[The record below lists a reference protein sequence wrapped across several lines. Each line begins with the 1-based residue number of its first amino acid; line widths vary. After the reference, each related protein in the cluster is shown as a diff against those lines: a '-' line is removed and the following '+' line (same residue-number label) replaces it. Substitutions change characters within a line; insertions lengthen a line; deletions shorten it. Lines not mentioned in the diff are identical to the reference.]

1 MPRTTDKPQSDR
13 VSKSGSASEQLVQPM
28 RRLAPHFLLQRA
40 CADPSSLTPKDV
52 LQLQRSIGNQA
63 TIGLL
68 SKATG
73 GLPIQAKLQLGPV
86 GDKYEQEADRVAT
99 QVVRQI
105 DRPQPVQRS
114 NQDEEELV
122 QAKPFAAEV
131 SNSVQRAPESPKRAF
146 VVQRPGE
153 SEHTHPRV
161 SRVQTKEDSSPPASV
176 KRTFQRPSTAQ
187 APKTLKVV
195 EKGPQ
200 SALQRFSFS
209 SLFSRKKKTETT
221 PTISVP
227 TNVQMPEGLSS
238 RYGNKLKTTGS
249 DQELDEAMILDIQG
263 NARVSVQ
270 DSLSRAS
277 TLSARAKTKGR
288 TLRENPSVSDKDPDM
303 MRARQ
308 DADTKSDIKRGQR
321 ADATV
326 HAFTND
332 TERQIDG
339 ILIEIAI
346 LKDQVTD
353 NGPRV
358 TDLVMIDEDFLTAN
372 QLATQSQQAAA
383 AAQKKA
389 NDLAERVRSLEDQ
402 AKLEAAKTRSGLQK
416 PGEFGKE
423 VDWGKLEMSASD
435 AALKIEAHKA
445 EILSYYLYLKADL
458 GVVTNYVQQRA
469 RSLAKTYG
477 KATVAKIMASGYARG
492 RGIGIAKPLS
502 DDEAVDLLESGD
514 LDLDDENSLDDD
526 DMADVAETGNEFAQS
541 HALQGRDQAK
551 GKGNKYLDPNLKQ
564 GKWEGFKSWIGGKAS
579 GAGSAIASGAQAGA
593 KTLFGPFRALGRG
606 MDRKVFRRDRGKKIA
621 KAREIQGL
629 ELMSVFFTQARNR
642 FEDAEQFAGAA
653 TQKYDDALAT
663 YDALDTAKKQHEKGT
678 PQDINPHVLS
688 VGKSWED
695 VMEAARHRA
704 KLKDYKDQVAKESDK
719 YKKFGERAM
728 GGAKSFGYTLA
739 GLGGTVVKTLT
750 GGLIGWEKVE
760 KDGGYSAGLKLTSIW
775 DEIKKIWAEFKQIYA
790 TFKGKGIRGLGGKIG
805 AIIYSVLKI
814 TSVVLG
820 VIKNLASAVAL
831 WSTIAAAASMGGAGA
846 VTGVATSIALYSA
859 VAKAVIDGVLL
870 VWSIIASKKT
880 ADPRARSRIRGDIAR
895 HGAGLGESL
904 VTVASA
910 GLAAGVSGDYSAFT
924 GGWLAG
930 REGLA
935 APAGAFGKA
944 GDSGSSQVYNA
955 VNDNW
960 SQNIGGKE
968 IYFGGLLRTG
978 ANAALGQ
985 SPTVLNKVGTGIAGA
1000 VNDDN
1005 MRQMNIDNNKQ
1016 LKGAEKEARGKTKD
1030 AKGKMS
1036 KFADKVKV
1044 GVYDM
1049 THFWRTPT
1057 EKRREQK
1064 QELGRMFDELAM
1076 AVEDINT
1083 QNQAIDEDGAT
1094 EDN

>member
-1 MPRTTDKPQSDR
+1 MPRTTDELRSDR
-13 VSKSGSASEQLVQPM
+13 VSKSGSDREQLVQPM
-28 RRLAPHFLLQRA
+28 RHPAPHFLLQRA
-40 CADPSSLTPKDV
+40 YTDPSSLTSKDV
-52 LQLQRSIGNQA
+52 MQLQRSIGNQA

-73 GLPIQAKLQLGPV
+73 GLPIQAKLTLEPV
-86 GDKYEQEADRVAT
+86 GDAYEQEADRVAT

-114 NQDEEELV
+114 REEEEELA
-122 QAKPFAAEV
+122 QTKPFSTEI
-131 SNSVQRAPESPKRAF
+131 SSVQRAPENLKRGF
-146 VVQRPGE
+146 VVGRPGE

-161 SRVQTKEDSSPPASV
+161 SRVQAKEDSSPASV
-176 KRTFQRPSTAQ
+176 KRTFQRPSIAQ
-187 APKTLKVV
+187 TPKPLKVV
-195 EKGPQ
+195 EKSPQ
-200 SALQRFSFS
+200 PALQRFSFS
-209 SLFSRKKKTETT
+209 SLFNRKKKTEA
-221 PTISVP
+221 PSTISGP
-227 TNVQMPEGLSS
+227 THVQMPEGLAT
-238 RYGNKLKTTGS
+238 RYGNKFKEVGS
-249 DQELDEAMILDIQG
+249 GQDLDWDMILDMQA
-263 NARVSVQ
+263 NARISAQ

-277 TLSARAKTKGR
+277 TLSARAKTQGR
-288 TLRENPSVSDKDPDM
+288 QLRENPEVSDKDPDM

-326 HAFTND
+326 HAFT
-332 TERQIDG
+332 IDAEKQFDD
-339 ILIEIAI
+339 IVIEIAT
-346 LKDQVTD
+346 LKQQVDDNNLPVTD
-353 NGPRV
+353 Q
-358 TDLVMIDEDFLTAN
+358 LVVDNNYIAAY
-372 QLATQSQQAAA
+372 QLATQSQQAAVT
-383 AAQKKA
+383 AQKKA
-389 NDLAERVRSLEDQ
+389 NDLAECVRSLEDQ

-423 VDWGKLEMSASD
+423 IDWGKLEMSASD

-469 RSLAKTYG
+469 RSLTKTYG

-492 RGIGIAKPLS
+492 RGMGIAKPLS
-502 DDEAVDLLESGD
+502 DDEAIDLLESGD
-514 LDLDDENSLDDD
+514 LDLDDADSLDDD
-526 DMADVAETGNEFAQS
+526 DMAEVAETGNEFAQS
-541 HALQGRDQAK
+541 HALQGREQAR
-551 GKGNKYLDPNLKQ
+551 GKGNKYIDPNLKQ
-564 GKWEGFKSWIGGKAS
+564 GKWAGFKSWVGEKAS
-579 GAGSAIASGAQAGA
+579 GVGSSIASGAKAGA
-593 KTLFGPFRALGRG
+593 KTLSSPFRAMGRG
-606 MDRKVFRRDRGKKIA
+606 LDRKVFRRDRGKKIA

-629 ELMSVFFTQARNR
+629 ELMSVFYTQARKR
-642 FEDAEQFAGAA
+642 FEDAEQFAGGAA
-653 TQKYDDALAT
+653 QKYDDALTT
-663 YDALDTAKKQHEKGT
+663 YDAVDAAKKQHEKGT

-695 VMEAARHRA
+695 VMEAAKHRA

-760 KDGGYSAGLKLTSIW
+760 KDGGYSAGLKLTTIW

-805 AIIYSVLKI
+805 AIIYSILKI

-880 ADPRARSRIRGDIAR
+880 KDPRVRSRLRGDVAR
-895 HGAGLGESL
+895 HGVGLGESL

-935 APAGAFGKA
+935 APAGAFGKT
-944 GDSGSSQVYNA
+944 GESGSSQVYN
-955 VNDNW
+955 VINDNW

-968 IYFGGLLRTG
+968 VYFGGLLRTG
-978 ANAALGQ
+978 ANVAVGQ

-1005 MRQMNIDNNKQ
+1005 MRQMNIDSNKQ
-1016 LKGAEKEARGKTKD
+1016 IKGAEKEARGKTKD

-1057 EKRREQK
+1057 EKRRGQK
-1064 QELGRMFDELAM
+1064 QEMGRMFDELAM

-1083 QNQAIDEDGAT
+1083 QNQAIDEDAAT

>member
-1 MPRTTDKPQSDR
+1 MRHLTPR
-13 VSKSGSASEQLVQPM
+13 
-28 RRLAPHFLLQRA
+28 FLLQRA
-40 CADPSSLTPKDV
+40 YTDPSSLTPKDV

-73 GLPIQAKLQLGPV
+73 GLPIQAKLKLGPV
-86 GDKYEQEADRVAT
+86 SDQYEQEADRVAT

-114 NQDEEELV
+114 REDDEELA
-122 QAKPFAAEV
+122 QAMPFSTEIG
-131 SNSVQRAPESPKRAF
+131 SVQRAPESPKRGF

-153 SEHTHPRV
+153 SRHPYPRV
-161 SRVQTKEDSSPPASV
+161 SRIQTKEDARPSASI

-187 APKTLKVV
+187 SSKTLKAV
-195 EKGPQ
+195 EKSTQP
-200 SALQRFSFS
+200 ALQRFSFS
-209 SLFSRKKKTETT
+209 SLFSRKKKTEKT
-221 PTISVP
+221 PTISGP
-227 TNVQMPEGLSS
+227 TNVQMPEELSS
-238 RYGNKLKTTGS
+238 RYKNKFKEVGS
-249 DQELDEAMILDIQG
+249 GQDLEWDLILDMQA
-263 NARVSVQ
+263 NARISAQ

-277 TLSARAKTKGR
+277 TLSARAKTQGR
-288 TLRENPSVSDKDPDM
+288 QLRENPSVSDKDPDM

-308 DADTKSDIKRGQR
+308 DKDTKSDIKRGQR

-326 HAFTND
+326 HAFTVD
-332 TERQIDG
+332 AEKQFDDIV
-339 ILIEIAI
+339 IEIAT
-346 LKDQVTD
+346 LKQQVDDNNSPVTD
-353 NGPRV
+353 QLIVDNNY
-358 TDLVMIDEDFLTAN
+358 MAAY
-372 QLATQSQQAAA
+372 QLATQSQQAAV
-383 AAQKKA
+383 AAQKKT
-389 NDLAERVRSLEDQ
+389 NDLAERVRSLEEQ

-458 GVVTNYVQQRA
+458 GVVTNYMQQRA

-477 KATVAKIMASGYARG
+477 KATVGKIMASGYARG
-492 RGIGIAKPLS
+492 RSMGIAKPLG
-502 DDEAVDLLESGD
+502 DDEALDLLTSGD
-514 LDLDDENSLDDD
+514 LDLDDENELDDD
-526 DMADVAETGNEFAQS
+526 DMSEVAETSNEFGQS
-541 HALQGRDQAK
+541 HALQGREQSK

-564 GKWEGFKSWIGGKAS
+564 GKWEGFKSWVGEKAS
-579 GAGSAIASGAQAGA
+579 GLGSTIASGAKSGA
-593 KTLFGPFRALGRG
+593 KTLSSPFRAIGRG
-606 MDRKVFRRDRGKKIA
+606 LDRKVFRRDRGKKIA

-629 ELMSVFFTQARNR
+629 ELMSVFYTQARKR
-642 FEDAEQFAGAA
+642 FEDAEQFAGGAA
-653 TQKYDDALAT
+653 QKYDAALVT
-663 YDALDTAKKQHEKGT
+663 YDAVDAAKKQHEKGT
-678 PQDINPHVLS
+678 PQEINPHVLA

-695 VMEAARHRA
+695 VMEVAKHRA

-719 YKKFGERAM
+719 YSKYGQRAM
-728 GGAKSFGYTLA
+728 GGAKRLGYTLA
-739 GLGGTVVKTLT
+739 GIGGAVVKTLT
-750 GGLIGWEKVE
+750 GGLVGWEKVD
-760 KDGGYSAGLKLTSIW
+760 KDGGYSAGLKLTTIW

-790 TFKGKGIRGLGGKIG
+790 TFKGKGIRGLGGKVG
-805 AIIYSVLKI
+805 AIIYSILKI
-814 TSVVLG
+814 TSVILG
-820 VIKNLASAVAL
+820 VIKNLATAVAL

-846 VTGVATSIALYSA
+846 VTGVATSIALYAA
-859 VAKAVIDGVLL
+859 VAKAVIDAVLL

-880 ADPRARSRIRGDIAR
+880 ADPRSRSKIRGDIAR
-895 HGAGLGESL
+895 HGVGLGESL

-910 GLAAGVSGDYSAFT
+910 GVAAGISGDYSAFT

-930 REGLA
+930 RAGLN

-944 GDSGSSQVYNA
+944 GESSSSQVYN
-955 VNDNW
+955 VFNDNW

-968 IYFGGLLRTG
+968 FYYTNFLRAG
-978 ANAALGQ
+978 ANAGVGQ
-985 SPTVLNKVGTGIAGA
+985 SPTVLNKVGAGIAGGI
-1000 VNDDN
+1000 NDDN
-1005 MRQMNIDNNKQ
+1005 MRQMNIDSNKQ

-1030 AKGKMS
+1030 AKGKLA

-1064 QELGRMFDELAM
+1064 QEMGRMFDELAM
-1076 AVEDINT
+1076 AVENVNT
-1083 QNQAIDEDGAT
+1083 QNQSIDEDSAT